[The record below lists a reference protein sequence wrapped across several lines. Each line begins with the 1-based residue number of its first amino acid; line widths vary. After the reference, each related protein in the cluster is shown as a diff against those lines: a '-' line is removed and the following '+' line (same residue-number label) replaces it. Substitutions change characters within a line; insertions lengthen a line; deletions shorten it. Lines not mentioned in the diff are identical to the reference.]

1 MDFIKQSFGKLMIL
15 FKIQSHQKWRF
26 FIREKRTVEN
36 LDTCNYL
43 MIQEIC
49 IYPRNMYYLMIWKF
63 VRFLK
68 NDITLCFSDFSPQIF
83 WLFFEKAKVA
93 LFLKGRVYCRKSHHF
108 FDFSIITFC
117 GQKHVLSFF
126 NISIFSPGYR
136 AFIKGRVTV
145 LKGLSK
151 RSTSGFS

>member
-1 MDFIKQSFGKLMIL
+1 MIL

-68 NDITLCFSDFSPQIF
+68 NDITLCFSDFRPQIF
-83 WLFFEKAKVA
+83 LLFFEKAKVA
-93 LFLKGRVYCRKSHHF
+93 LFLKGRVYCRRSHHF
-108 FDFSIITFC
+108 FDFSRITFC

-145 LKGLSK
+145 LKGLK
-151 RSTSGFS
+151 RQWK